1 MAEII
6 RLEGLKAK
14 YPYSDKIVLREIAFT
29 IFEGDFITLLGPNG
43 AGKSTLFKVL
53 YGILPALGGKIF
65 FRGRE
70 IKKAN
75 PTLWLKNKIRYLPQ
89 EGKIFSDLSI
99 KDNFC
104 MAGRFLS
111 EGQVRKGIED
121 FFSLLDGIP
130 DGERIISNFNKRAGS
145 LSGGQRQVIALGMAL
160 LGEPE
165 FLFLDEP
172 TAGLAVGISEKLLSW
187 LKERNKEKGMTVL
200 VVEHNLKSVLKF
212 SNRVFNMTYGKIS
225 EMGKEDFSDVEILR
239 EKILQSSELEVL
251 EVKNGSGNPG
261 EEQ

>member
-1 MAEII
+1 MTEMI
-6 RLEGLKAK
+6 RLEGLTAK

-29 IFEGDFITLLGPNG
+29 IFAGDFITLLGPNG

-75 PTLWLKNKIRYLPQ
+75 PTLWLKNRLRYLPQ
-89 EGKIFSDLSI
+89 GGKIFPDLSI
-99 KDNFC
+99 KDNFY
-104 MAGRFLS
+104 MAGKFLS
-111 EGQVRKGIED
+111 EEQVRNGIKD
-121 FFSLLDGIP
+121 LFSLLEGIP
-130 DGERIISNFNKRAGS
+130 DGERVINSFNKRAGS
-145 LSGGQRQVIALGMAL
+145 LSGGQRHLIALGMAL

-187 LKERNKEKGMTVL
+187 LKEKNMEKGMTVL

-225 EMGKEDFSDVEILR
+225 EMGKEDFSDAEILR
-239 EKILQSSELEVL
+239 EKILQSSDIEVL
-251 EVKNGSGNPG
+251 EVQNGNRNPG
-261 EEQ
+261 EKQ